1 MRFTHFGRACQ
12 QGQWASAVATICL
25 SCYQALTTMA
35 LMDKSIKVLKYSML
49 LELAPQP
56 GLDPRPYKLTET
68 L

>member
-1 MRFTHFGRACQ
+1 
-12 QGQWASAVATICL
+12 
-25 SCYQALTTMA
+25 MA